1 MLESAPV
8 EETHKRMTNDPR
20 PPSPGPKQKRRLR
33 ELGHQLHPVVMTGNA
48 GLTPAVLQELDRSLA
63 AHELVKVRV
72 RAEDRQIRDEMIREM
87 CAACE
92 AALIQRIGHIAL
104 LYRQDPEQPRITLP
118 KG

>member
-1 MLESAPV
+1 
-8 EETHKRMTNDPR
+8 MTNEPSTPVAR
-20 PPSPGPKQKRRLR
+20 PEAKALLR

-72 RAEDRQIRDEMIREM
+72 RAEDRQRRDEMIREM

-92 AALIQRIGHIAL
+92 AALIQRVGHIAL
-104 LYRQDPEQPRITLP
+104 LYRQDPEKPRITLP